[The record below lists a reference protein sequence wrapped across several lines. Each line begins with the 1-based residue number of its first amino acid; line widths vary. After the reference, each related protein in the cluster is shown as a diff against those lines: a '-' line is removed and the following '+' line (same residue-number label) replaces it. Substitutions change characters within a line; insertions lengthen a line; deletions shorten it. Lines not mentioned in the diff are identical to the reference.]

1 MKIAFHDNSISLRG
15 TTVAVFDYAYWTRK
29 LLCNE
34 SIIIYNKNHPANS
47 EDVYNKF
54 SKEFEIYS
62 YNNVSEID
70 KILMR
75 NNCDVLFME
84 KSGKP
89 DGVIST
95 VCENWV
101 HAIGICNKS
110 YIHGDKF
117 AVGSR
122 WLSEVTNY
130 EIPYVPY
137 MVYLP
142 DNNENMRSDLGIPDE
157 AFVFGRN
164 GGLDTFDIPWVK
176 EVVNESLKLRNDI
189 WYVFQF
195 TNRFI
200 EHDRVIYLNGTSDL
214 NLKTRFINTCDAM
227 IHARHVGESFG
238 LSCAEFS
245 IRNKP
250 VITWFGSPERSHI
263 DILGDR
269 GIYYRDKSELMDII
283 MKINKNDIIDNDWN
297 CYREYYPEIVIE
309 KFKKVYF
316 ES

>member
-29 LLCNE
+29 LLGNE
-34 SIIIYNKNHPANS
+34 SIIMYNKNHPANS
-47 EDVYNKF
+47 QDVYNKF

-62 YNNVSEID
+62 YNNLSEID
-70 KILMR
+70 DILMK
-75 NNCDVLFME
+75 NNCDVFFME

-89 DGVIST
+89 DGVISNF
-95 VCENWV
+95 CQNWV
-101 HAIGICNKS
+101 HAISTCNKECV
-110 YIHGDKF
+110 HGDKF

-122 WLSEVTNY
+122 WLSEVANY

-142 DNNENMRSDLGIPDE
+142 DNDENMRNDLGIPDE

-164 GGLDTFDIPWVK
+164 GGLDTFDILWVK
-176 EVVNESLKLRNDI
+176 EVVNESLKIRNDI
-189 WYVFQF
+189 WYVFQL

-200 EHDRVIYLNGTSDL
+200 EHDRVIYLDGYSDL
-214 NLKTRFINTCDAM
+214 NFKTKFINTCDVM
-227 IHARHVGESFG
+227 LHARHGGESFG

-263 DILGDR
+263 DILGDK
-269 GIYYRDKSELMDII
+269 GIYYSKKSDLLNIIVNLKREDIVDK
-283 MKINKNDIIDNDWN
+283 DWN
-297 CYREYYPEIVIE
+297 CYREYSPEKVIK
-309 KFKKVYF
+309 KFKQIYM
-316 ES
+316 